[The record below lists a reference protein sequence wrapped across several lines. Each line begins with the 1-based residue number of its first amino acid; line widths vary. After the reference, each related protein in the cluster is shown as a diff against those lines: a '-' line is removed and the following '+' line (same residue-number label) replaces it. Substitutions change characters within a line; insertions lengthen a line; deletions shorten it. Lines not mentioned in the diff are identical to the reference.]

1 MDYLD
6 LGYNSFME
14 NNPFLSNDAFRYS
27 PLEVK
32 SALPTGSVSMEKL
45 FGEIIT
51 AMLADGSITTA
62 KIADLAVTTAKI
74 LSLSAD
80 KITTGDL
87 TVAVDVGSSG
97 TGYVRIDGE
106 NNRILVNDGTNDRIL
121 IGYQAGGF

>member
-14 NNPFLSNDAFRYS
+14 NNPYLDTTRYS
-27 PLEVK
+27 PIEVK
-32 SALPTGSVSMEKL
+32 GALPIGSVSMEKL

-62 KIADLAVTTAKI
+62 KLADLAVTTAKI

-87 TVAVDVGSSG
+87 TVQVDVGTAGS
-97 TGYVRIDGE
+97 GYVRIDGA
-106 NNRILVNDGTNDRIL
+106 NTRILVNDGTNDRIL
-121 IGYQAGGF
+121 IGYQASGF